1 MRLLTYSFA
10 VFALFCLSVFARGQ
24 DDAAENRQEK
34 VASTLRPI
42 ELGIAREDVHRRWG
56 PPTNTNRSLFT
67 AEDLASQEAFQR
79 AWETKGLLRDI
90 YVRKTALNDY
100 RVQLD
105 YEPYESKGGAGAVIR
120 LVTVH
125 LDLTEPRT
133 VLPSLRDMPE
143 ALELCR
149 SGCNVHGD
157 RTGGFPSVMV
167 YPQNPTLRHRALAD
181 RIMYG
186 WKPVPPGRRGQ
197 RKEWIPAVEF
207 RLQEESGDQNRPIHE
222 IAWFE
227 RPIKHVSFTM
237 YTPFSDWEEER
248 KTRAFVEG
256 ARRYYKNR
264 PQSYENYR
272 RLRRPRL
279 QELSSFNP

>member
-1 MRLLTYSFA
+1 MRLIVQIIFLVLFLFPA
-10 VFALFCLSVFARGQ
+10 ALIAQESQ
-24 DDAAENRQEK
+24 AEDLQKETP
-34 VASTLRPI
+34 STLRPI

-67 AEDLASQEAFQR
+67 ADDLASQAGFDR

-149 SGCNVHGD
+149 SGCNMHGD
-157 RTGGFPSVMV
+157 RTGGVPSVML

-186 WKPVPPGRRGQ
+186 WKTVPPERRGQ
-197 RKEWIPAVEF
+197 RKEWIPTVKF
-207 RLQEESGDQNRPIHE
+207 RLQEEFGDQNRPIHD
-222 IAWFE
+222 IPTVNAWFE

-237 YTPFSDWEEER
+237 YTHGSAPWDRKEEHV
-248 KTRAFVEG
+248 TFHDV
-256 ARRYYKNR
+256 
-264 PQSYENYR
+264 
-272 RLRRPRL
+272 
-279 QELSSFNP
+279 